1 VLDLLVIG
9 DCNPDLLVAGSDVVP
24 EFGQREKLVE
34 TGRLLVGGSASIFA
48 CGAAR
53 LGLAVALVA
62 TVGDDAFG
70 SFMLDAV
77 GERRVDTSGCTVVAG
92 ADTGL
97 TVALVRDGDRA
108 MLTAPGAIPL
118 LTAEMVPPA
127 LVASARHLHVAS
139 YHLLDGLRAGL
150 PALVAAAHASG
161 ATVSVN
167 PQGEVGDGAGAELR
181 ALVPVIDLLLLN
193 EREHESL
200 GTVDGPLVV
209 VKHGAGGAAAHT
221 ADGVVRAAGHPVEV
235 VDTTGAGDS
244 FDAGFL
250 AAWLAGE
257 PLERALAL
265 GNACGALSTRA
276 LGGITAQATMAEARA
291 AAA

>member
-1 VLDLLVIG
+1 MIG
-9 DCNPDLLVAGSDVVP
+9 DCNPDLLVAGGDVVP

-70 SFMLDAV
+70 LFMLDAV
-77 GERRVDTSGCTVVAG
+77 AERGVDTSGCTVVAG

-118 LTAEMVPPA
+118 LTAEMVPRG
-127 LVASARHLHVAS
+127 LVASARHVHVAS
-139 YHLLDGLRAGL
+139 YHLLDGLRPGL
-150 PALVAAAHASG
+150 PGLVAAAHASG

-167 PQGEVGDGAGAELR
+167 PQGEVGDGGAAELR
-181 ALVPVIDLLLLN
+181 ALVPAIDLLLLN
-193 EREHESL
+193 AREHESL

-221 ADGVVRAAGHPVEV
+221 AGGVVRAAGRSVEV

-276 LGGITAQATMAEARA
+276 LGGIAAQATMAEARA

>member
-1 VLDLLVIG
+1 
-9 DCNPDLLVAGSDVVP
+9 
-24 EFGQREKLVE
+24 
-34 TGRLLVGGSASIFA
+34 
-48 CGAAR
+48 
-53 LGLAVALVA
+53 VA
-62 TVGDDAFG
+62 TVGDDALG
-70 SFMLDAV
+70 SFMLEAV
-77 GERRVDTSGCTVVAG
+77 GERGVDTSSCPIVAG

-118 LTAEMVPPA
+118 LTAEMVSPA
-127 LVASARHLHVAS
+127 LVASARHVHVTS
-139 YHLLDGLRAGL
+139 YHLLDGLRPGL
-150 PALVAAAHASG
+150 PGLVAAAHASG

-167 PQGEVGDGAGAELR
+167 PQGEVGGHSGAELR
-181 ALVPVIDLLLLN
+181 ELVPAIDLLLLN

-209 VKHGAGGAAAHT
+209 VKHGADGAAAH
-221 ADGVVRAAGHPVEV
+221 AAGAVVRAAGHPVEV

-257 PLERALAL
+257 PTERALAL

>member
-1 VLDLLVIG
+1 MLDLLVIG
-9 DCNPDLLVAGSDVVP
+9 DCNPDLLVAGADVVP

-34 TGRLLVGGSASIFA
+34 TGRLLVGGAASICA

-62 TVGDDAFG
+62 TIGDDAFG

-77 GERRVDTSGCTVVAG
+77 GERGVDTSGCQVVAG

-118 LTAEMVPPA
+118 LTAEMVPPV

-139 YHLLDGLRAGL
+139 YHLLDGLRPGL

-167 PQGEVGDGAGAELR
+167 PQGEVGDGGAELR
-181 ALVPVIDLLLLN
+181 ALVPAIDLLLLN
-193 EREHESL
+193 EREHEAL
-200 GTVDGPLVV
+200 GTVSGPLVV

-221 ADGVVRAAGHPVEV
+221 AGGVVRAAGRPVEV

>member
-1 VLDLLVIG
+1 MLDLLVIG
-9 DCNPDLLVAGSDVVP
+9 DCNPDLLVAGADVVP

-53 LGLAVALVA
+53 LGLTVALVA

-70 SFMLDAV
+70 SFMLDSLD
-77 GERRVDTSGCTVVAG
+77 ERGVDTSACTVVAG
-92 ADTGL
+92 SDTGL

-118 LTAEMVPPA
+118 LEAEMVPPA
-127 LVASARHLHVAS
+127 LVASARHMHVAS
-139 YHLLDGLRAGL
+139 YHLLDGLRPGL

-167 PQGEVGDGAGAELR
+167 PQGEVGDGSGAELR
-181 ALVPVIDLLLLN
+181 ALVPAIDLLLLN
-193 EREHESL
+193 EREHDSL
-200 GTVDGPLVV
+200 GTVDGPLLV
-209 VKHGAGGAAAHT
+209 VKHGADGAAAHT
-221 ADGVVRAAGHPVEV
+221 ANGVVRAAGRPVDV
-235 VDTTGAGDS
+235 ADTTGAGDS

-276 LGGITAQATMAEARA
+276 LGGITAQATMSEARA

>member
-9 DCNPDLLVAGSDVVP
+9 DCNPDLLVAGADVVP

-34 TGRLLVGGSASIFA
+34 TGRLLVGGSAAIFA

-77 GERRVDTSGCTVVAG
+77 AERGVDTTGCSVVAG
-92 ADTGL
+92 TDTGL

-118 LTAEMVPPA
+118 LTAEMVPSA
-127 LVASARHLHVAS
+127 MVASARHLHVAS
-139 YHLLDGLRAGL
+139 YHLLDGLRPGL

-167 PQGEVGDGAGAELR
+167 PQGEVGGDSGAELR
-181 ALVPVIDLLLLN
+181 ALVPAIDLLLLN

-200 GTVDGPLVV
+200 GAVEGSLVV
-209 VKHGAGGAAAHT
+209 VKHGAGGAAART
-221 ADGVVRAAGHPVEV
+221 AGGVVRATGHPVQV
-235 VDTTGAGDS
+235 VDATGAGDS

-276 LGGITAQATMAEARA
+276 LGGITAQATMTEARA

>member
-1 VLDLLVIG
+1 
-9 DCNPDLLVAGSDVVP
+9 
-24 EFGQREKLVE
+24 
-34 TGRLLVGGSASIFA
+34 
-48 CGAAR
+48 
-53 LGLAVALVA
+53 
-62 TVGDDAFG
+62 
-70 SFMLDAV
+70 
-77 GERRVDTSGCTVVAG
+77 
-92 ADTGL
+92 
-97 TVALVRDGDRA
+97 
-108 MLTAPGAIPL
+108 
-118 LTAEMVPPA
+118 MVPQA
-127 LVASARHLHVAS
+127 LVASARHLHIAS
-139 YHLLDGLRAGL
+139 YHLLDGLRPGL

-167 PQGEVGDGAGAELR
+167 PQGEVGGDSGAELR
-181 ALVPVIDLLLLN
+181 ALVPAIDLLLLN

-200 GTVDGPLVV
+200 GVVDGPLVV
-209 VKHGAGGAAAHT
+209 VKYGAGGAAAHT
-221 ADGVVRAAGHPVEV
+221 AGGVVRAAGHPVDV

-257 PLERALAL
+257 SPERALAL

>member
-1 VLDLLVIG
+1 
-9 DCNPDLLVAGSDVVP
+9 
-24 EFGQREKLVE
+24 
-34 TGRLLVGGSASIFA
+34 
-48 CGAAR
+48 
-53 LGLAVALVA
+53 
-62 TVGDDAFG
+62 
-70 SFMLDAV
+70 
-77 GERRVDTSGCTVVAG
+77 
-92 ADTGL
+92 
-97 TVALVRDGDRA
+97 

-118 LTAEMVPPA
+118 LQAKMVPQA
-127 LVASARHLHVAS
+127 LVASARHLHIAS
-139 YHLLDGLRAGL
+139 YHLLDGLRPGL

-167 PQGEVGDGAGAELR
+167 PQGEVGGDSGAELR
-181 ALVPVIDLLLLN
+181 ALVPAVDLLLLN

-221 ADGVVRAAGHPVEV
+221 AGGVVRAVGHPVEV

-257 PLERALAL
+257 SPERALAL

-276 LGGITAQATMAEARA
+276 LGGITAQATMGEARA